1 MKKLIAAIIV
11 IFLTLGTIYTQ
22 NQLPAFPGAEGHG
35 KYTNGGRG
43 GRIIEVTNLAAGG
56 PGSFKAAVESFGARI
71 VVFRVSG
78 TIKLVG
84 NLVIKNDSIT
94 IAGQTAPGDGICIR
108 DYPVIVDADNVIIRF
123 LRFRMGDEAMQENDA
138 LGGRYHKNIIVDHC
152 SMSWST
158 DECVSFYIN
167 ENFTLQWSIISESLR
182 ISVHDKGAHGY
193 GGIWGGKNASFH
205 HNLLASHDSRNPRL
219 GEAKGDAYALTDLVD
234 LRNNVI
240 YNWGGNSCY
249 GGEAMNANIVNCY
262 YKPGPATSKTE
273 RIISIDKLLETGYDI
288 SNMWGKFYIEGNVL
302 SASERATNDNWTYGV
317 YNQFNSKYGLVP
329 QAEKDAMRLSEP
341 LNPGEVTTHT
351 ADLAYNKVLYHA
363 GASLYRDPVDTRI
376 IHDVSTGTATFMDG
390 GNGSVN
396 GIIDTQSAVGGWPV
410 LNSTAAP
417 ADTDGDGMPD
427 EWEIAN
433 ALNEN
438 DPNDGQLK
446 TVDGLY
452 PNIEVYL
459 NSLVSDIIEAQNTN
473 IPSGFRPLQVQD
485 ESPLKIF
492 YNKATEELMIF
503 HTKKIQ
509 TVQLYSMMG
518 SLVLELIADEKEVGF
533 QIPDLKNGTF
543 IVRILDDGNKFY
555 AQKFIK

>member
-1 MKKLIAAIIV
+1 
-11 IFLTLGTIYTQ
+11 
-22 NQLPAFPGAEGHG
+22 
-35 KYTNGGRG
+35 
-43 GRIIEVTNLAAGG
+43 
-56 PGSFKAAVESFGARI
+56 
-71 VVFRVSG
+71 
-78 TIKLVG
+78 
-84 NLVIKNDSIT
+84 
-94 IAGQTAPGDGICIR
+94 
-108 DYPVIVDADNVIIRF
+108 
-123 LRFRMGDEAMQENDA
+123 
-138 LGGRYHKNIIVDHC
+138 
-152 SMSWST
+152 
-158 DECVSFYIN
+158 
-167 ENFTLQWSIISESLR
+167 
-182 ISVHDKGAHGY
+182 GAHGY